1 MHYTGF
7 FRRLIAMIID
17 VFIIIFLSLL
27 LVFFLGMFIGGMLQ
41 ASELIKGIGSYVML
55 INVLIFWLYYALQES
70 GSKQA
75 TIGKRLMGIY
85 VASESDLPLSFAQAS
100 IRHFS
105 KYLSSILFIGFF
117 MAAFTKKKQALHDI
131 IAHALVLKKKT
142 K

>member
-1 MHYTGF
+1 MHYAGF

-17 VFIIIFLSLL
+17 LFIITFLSLV

-41 ASELIKGIGSYVML
+41 ASELIKGIGEYAIL
-55 INVLIFWLYYALQES
+55 INLLIFWLYFALQES

-75 TIGKRLMGIY
+75 TIGKRIMGIY
-85 VASESDLPLSFAQAS
+85 VASESDTPLSFAQAS

-105 KYLSSILFIGFF
+105 KYLSSIFLIGFF
-117 MAAFTKKKQALHDI
+117 MAAFTQKKQALHDI
-131 IAHALVLKKKT
+131 IAHALVLKKET